1 MEIASLLAGAKA
13 FAIAIGVALT
23 AAFGFGLIP
32 LT

>member
-1 MEIASLLAGAKA
+1 MNLAVILALA
-13 FAIAIGVALT
+13 FAIAAGIALT